1 MSACSS
7 TPTISAG
14 SLERLSQRPSQDPED
29 TRQQDCGSG
38 QVPGNIQEKESDKKS
53 KKKGRKRKKKEKNSV
68 EEDNVCAS
76 TVADECQNTCQNT
89 CKKNCP
95 QVSMHI
101 ASLKITFSKITV
113 DKWVCKLTRI
123 NMHRNLIS
131 IFSCNFHYFVKFCG
145 TLDSL
150 NRQGK
155 HYVLKQLTC
164 ALFLVLHA
172 LHVVIGALVSWDFG
186 VCLKNI
192 PYSVVSPLFWPTNY
206 NSEKII
212 AL

>member
-1 MSACSS
+1 MTYWPQSPQPKDMGRSNGSPLTNTSDLYCHSNSNMSLYPSSNCQHKGLHCECQGEVAGMSACSS

-14 SLERLSQRPSQDPED
+14 SLERPSQRPSQDPED

-113 DKWVCKLTRI
+113 DK
-123 NMHRNLIS
+123 
-131 IFSCNFHYFVKFCG
+131 
-145 TLDSL
+145 
-150 NRQGK
+150 
-155 HYVLKQLTC
+155 
-164 ALFLVLHA
+164 
-172 LHVVIGALVSWDFG
+172 
-186 VCLKNI
+186 
-192 PYSVVSPLFWPTNY
+192 
-206 NSEKII
+206 
-212 AL
+212 